1 MKDFRTSSLVSI
13 HCVAWLLFIGFP
25 ILFINQGNNSGS
37 GFFAFSWSHFL
48 FPLLYIL
55 VFYLNAYYL
64 FPKYYVNK
72 KYLIYALSVLVLL
85 IVVLS
90 IKPFDQLFRS
100 NRREQTI
107 PPPPPRPNSRV
118 TNQPPFNLGNQ
129 ADPERINRIQPTG
142 RQPGPDEPGD
152 GKHHFDILSFF
163 VFVMVMGMGTA
174 LSSIKE
180 WQQTQERAILAEAGR
195 ANAELS
201 FLKAQINPHFLYNTL
216 NNIYTLS
223 IMGSEKTSESIMKLS
238 NIMRYITDEAENNY
252 VSLKDEIDCISDFI
266 DLQRLRFGKKVNLNY
281 HISGDPSNHEIS
293 PLILMTFIENVF
305 KYGLSNHADAP
316 ITINLKIEADK
327 IIFDCQNKIFDN
339 DHYAKRAGVGIKN
352 TKLRLDHLY
361 PNKHSLEISDKNG
374 VFSVKLTLYS

>member
-1 MKDFRTSSLVSI
+1 MKDFRTSSLILI
-13 HCVAWLLFIGFP
+13 HSVAWLLFIGFP
-25 ILFINQGNNSGS
+25 ILFMNQGNNRGAE
-37 GFFAFSWSHFL
+37 FFAFSWSHLL
-48 FPLLYIL
+48 FPILYIL

-90 IKPFDQLFRS
+90 IKPFDQLLRS
-100 NRREQTI
+100 NRKEQTML
-107 PPPPPRPNSRV
+107 PPPPGPRSQMTSQLHND
-118 TNQPPFNLGNQ
+118 PP
-129 ADPERINRIQPTG
+129 G
-142 RQPGPDEPGD
+142 RDQPGEE
-152 GKHHFDILSFF
+152 KHHFDILSFF

-180 WQQTQERAILAEAGR
+180 WQQTQKRAILAEAGR

-252 VSLKDEIDCISDFI
+252 VSLQDEIDCISNFI
-266 DLQRLRFGKKVNLNY
+266 DLQRLRLGKKVNLNY
-281 HISGDPSNHEIS
+281 YISGDPSHHEIS
-293 PLILMTFIENVF
+293 PLILMTFIENIF
-305 KYGLSNHADAP
+305 KYGLSNHTDAP

-339 DHYAKRAGVGIKN
+339 DQHAKRPGLGIKN

-361 PNKHSLEISDKNG
+361 PNKHSLEISDQNRL
-374 VFSVKLTLYS
+374 FIVKLTLYS